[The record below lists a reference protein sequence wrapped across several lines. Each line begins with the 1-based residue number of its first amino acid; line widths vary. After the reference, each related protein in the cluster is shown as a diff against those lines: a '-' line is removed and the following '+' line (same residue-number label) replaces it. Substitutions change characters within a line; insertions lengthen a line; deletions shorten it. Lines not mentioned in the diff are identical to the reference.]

1 MTVLL
6 AWLSEWLNLTAFLGT
21 ADSKVH
27 IVHISHEQLIW
38 TIWTSSAVPRK
49 AVKFN
54 HSLDRWAVVY
64 IEPCLITQSTC
75 IVNQLIT
82 HPTHT
87 LLPLTPIHADN
98 TFISFRQQRTH
109 AKYLDGASNVW
120 AFSVRTQSIWC
131 YSSTSQ
137 IFPHFMLSPYRM
149 SEPQQLL
156 DRDYTIIITVKPL
169 I

>member
-1 MTVLL
+1 M
-6 AWLSEWLNLTAFLGT
+6 
-21 ADSKVH
+21 
-27 IVHISHEQLIW
+27 
-38 TIWTSSAVPRK
+38 

-54 HSLDRWAVVY
+54 HSLERQAVGY

-82 HPTHT
+82 HPTQT

-98 TFISFRQQRTH
+98 NTFIPFRQQRTH

-137 IFPHFMLSPYRM
+137 ICVLTGRVSHNSFGQRLCNYNYGKTSNISRILVCNRIVDHIDVVGASPVGAAPTTSSY
-149 SEPQQLL
+149 L
-156 DRDYTIIITVKPL
+156 T
-169 I
+169 